1 MYISAV
7 LTLFALGFC
16 HAAAASAS
24 EVEAIESL
32 FLEFSIQ
39 EVLTNTS
46 WIPVVE
52 PWASQYVS
60 AVRDGRYGDAVWARY
75 HIAGDVHDGIV
86 GGTTNMTV
94 LQSIEEDALGYK
106 LNDPEDYAK
115 AQKFYAQ
122 TSDHDGHKDI
132 IQTLSH
138 IYNQDISQ
146 LEART
151 PDNVSKHLD
160 TIDESLSFVREEV
173 RLQTARVELQVKA
186 ITDVATELRSFLD
199 NLAARQREKAVS
211 QFFHALK
218 SGNKDDKKLQGILD
232 QLDRARNE
240 LRLRISVA
248 QVGLLGNLQDGFRVA
263 FGVLEQT
270 NTMVNKVLGINL
282 ALMDIVKNQT
292 LQQTGQTVDGT
303 ITVNTDDVLAI
314 GMPAPDDTASMNS
327 SNEARETNAYG
338 KVTLGHARIMTGNI
352 GFGHDVRI
360 ITGDMGGEAA
370 RGFNDSFWK

>member
-1 MYISAV
+1 MLSIIGAV
-7 LTLFALGFC
+7 FT
-16 HAAAASAS
+16 
-24 EVEAIESL
+24 V
-32 FLEFSIQ
+32 IQ
-39 EVLTNTS
+39 EIRSARGRVQGTS
-46 WIPVVE
+46 E
-52 PWASQYVS
+52 
-60 AVRDGRYGDAVWARY
+60 
-75 HIAGDVHDGIV
+75 
-86 GGTTNMTV
+86 
-94 LQSIEEDALGYK
+94 
-106 LNDPEDYAK
+106 
-115 AQKFYAQ
+115 
-122 TSDHDGHKDI
+122 
-132 IQTLSH
+132 
-138 IYNQDISQ
+138 
-146 LEART
+146 T

-160 TIDESLSFVREEV
+160 TIDESLSLVREEV

-218 SGNKDDKKLQGILD
+218 SGNKDDKELQGILD

-270 NTMVNKVLGINL
+270 NTRVNKVLGINL
-282 ALMDIVKNQT
+282 ALMDIVKNQA

-314 GMPAPDDTASMNS
+314 GMSAPDDTASMNS
-327 SNEARETNAYG
+327 PNNDRQYWGG
-338 KVTLGHARIMTGNI
+338 KLGGRKTTIANNQ
-352 GFGHDVRI
+352 FGHDVRI